1 MGNNRRIVNWIN
13 QFAYLLI
20 IVTGLVC
27 SCKKDANS
35 NNWLKSNYSGT
46 YKNFEYDENLI
57 GEFAT
62 GIYED
67 NSIPEEIKQLQ
78 YGRIEIDFQ
87 YNGGGLMY
95 FMPLLYYG
103 SVNKN
108 DLDDDV
114 EEPKFHMAI
123 EIGHY
128 NVIPFPVEYLFY
140 TISTFRQ
147 PQYCR
152 DTFSPVITGGN
163 YTIIIDKKPEGM
175 ILQLKK
181 GANILNIFPHAFFP
195 DSSQLFFKDIT
206 SYINKNKGDSLK
218 NVLMIGKGFAGIEE
232 GIHNLNGKVTSVRII
247 KYAIYNPV
255 SGYELKQVRNQHIE
269 NQQLIYT
276 ACDKL
281 SGNDKFLILKYQ
293 FYPYKFVA
301 GELIPDGE
309 MQTGES
315 AKLQNG
321 QPVTYYLNSS
331 DIGFYKVDICTLD
344 KDNNILRCSAKP
356 FEIWV
361 YPKEWDF
368 EFYK

>member
-1 MGNNRRIVNWIN
+1 MGKP
-13 QFAYLLI
+13 FTYLLLL
-20 IVTGLVC
+20 VTGIVC

-35 NNWLKSNYSGT
+35 DSWKISDYSGT
-46 YKNFEYDENLI
+46 YRNIEYSENLI
-57 GEFAT
+57 SEFTT

-67 NSIPEEIKQLQ
+67 NAIPEDIKQLQ
-78 YGRIEIDFQ
+78 YGRIEIEFQ

-103 SVNKN
+103 SMNKN
-108 DLDDDV
+108 NYDDDV
-114 EEPKFHMAI
+114 EEPKFHLAI

-163 YTIIIDKKPEGM
+163 YTFIIDKKPEGM

-181 GANILNIFPHAFFP
+181 GTDILNILPHAFFP
-195 DSSQLFFKDIT
+195 DSTQLFFKDIT
-206 SYINKNKGDSLK
+206 SYIERNKGDSLK
-218 NVLMIGKGFAGIEE
+218 KVLMVGKGFAGIDK
-232 GIHNLNGKVTSVRII
+232 GIHDFNGQVTTLRII
-247 KYAIYNPV
+247 KYTISNPD
-255 SGYELKQVRNQHIE
+255 SGYELKQVRNQHSE
-269 NQQLIYT
+269 NQQVIYT
-276 ACDKL
+276 ACDNL
-281 SGNDKFLILKYQ
+281 FGNDKFIKLKYQ

-301 GELIPDGE
+301 GELIPGGE

-315 AKLQNG
+315 AKIQNG
-321 QPVTYYLNSS
+321 QPATYYLNSS
-331 DIGFYKVDICTLD
+331 DIGFYKVNIYTLD
-344 KDNNILRCSAKP
+344 KESSILRSSVRP

-368 EFYK
+368 AFY